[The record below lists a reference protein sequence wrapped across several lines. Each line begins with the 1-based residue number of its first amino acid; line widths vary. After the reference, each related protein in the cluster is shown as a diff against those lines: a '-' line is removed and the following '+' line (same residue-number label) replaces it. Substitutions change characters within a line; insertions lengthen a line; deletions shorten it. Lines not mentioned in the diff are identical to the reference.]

1 MFAIANPD
9 ASLFQRA
16 SGRAR
21 QARQRLLRQHGWALA
36 IRRRNATHARDPE
49 RRSITPRQREPPDG
63 DLRSEFAGGES
74 LSDLAALE
82 LWSTPSFFLVPKPFL
97 LKSL

>member
-21 QARQRLLRQHGWALA
+21 QARQRLLRQHGWALSA
-36 IRRRNATHARDPE
+36 RRRSAAGLRDPE
-49 RRSITPRQREPPDG
+49 GRAVTTRQRPPADG
-63 DLRSEFAGGES
+63 YTRAAAPLGDSFPGAA
-74 LSDLAALE
+74 DLAWVRPDPFPL
-82 LWSTPSFFLVPKPFL
+82 TFNFFY
-97 LKSL
+97 